1 MLRKS
6 QTMVIDF
13 NTNIEQKAPSG
24 RPFKVVGTTKLTK
37 SYLNGFYDWVLQIK
51 YLDDNKY
58 AAIKVDT
65 NGKFIKLIKKT

>member
-24 RPFKVVGTTKLTK
+24 RPFKVVGTTKLPSPTSMVFTIGFCK
-37 SYLNGFYDWVLQIK
+37 SN
-51 YLDDNKY
+51 
-58 AAIKVDT
+58 T
-65 NGKFIKLIKKT
+65 